1 MSVNTLNDKMKKQ
14 ELRSLIKEE
23 ISRVSGEA
31 NQDIDDTGFFGV
43 LGYINSRYTLTY
55 DSYPFSETHNTF
67 KMLTMIKED
76 EKLLNKKYPGI
87 KYKINLGVRD
97 GDLPFIEINK

>member
-1 MSVNTLNDKMKKQ
+1 MNKTQ
-14 ELRSLIKEE
+14 LRQIIREE
-23 ISRVSGEA
+23 ISKASRESWKG
-31 NQDIDDTGFFGV
+31 IDDAGFFGV

-55 DSYPFSETHNTF
+55 DSYPSSVMHNTT

-97 GDLPFIEINK
+97 GDLPFIEIIK